1 MYCVHYRPQRSCG
14 KVIFSQ
20 VSVSH
25 SVHRGMCIPAC
36 TEADTSP
43 PGQTSPWADT
53 LLPSACWD
61 THTLPP
67 LPSECWDTPPPRQPL
82 LRMVRILLECIL
94 VNMIYF
100 VSGNAVKENDKP
112 ENPKYHVSEAECS
125 GQYWVT
131 ASEGLMKMTIRRSLI
146 EVSLPIPDRR
156 HADKWRSTTR
166 KSARHILI
174 TARKEKSHQCEESEE
189 N

>member
-1 MYCVHYRPQRSCG
+1 MYYVYYRPQRSCG

-36 TEADTSP
+36 TEADTP
-43 PGQTSPWADT
+43 QQTPPWADT
-53 LLPSACWD
+53 PLPSACWD

-67 LPSECWDTPPPRQPL
+67 PAQCMLGYTPPPL

-94 VNMIYF
+94 VNMIFF

-125 GQYWVT
+125 CQY
-131 ASEGLMKMTIRRSLI
+131 
-146 EVSLPIPDRR
+146 
-156 HADKWRSTTR
+156 
-166 KSARHILI
+166 
-174 TARKEKSHQCEESEE
+174 
-189 N
+189 